1 MSLKSVQYLKQL
13 KTNAGIREDA
23 FKNGFME
30 LGEKK
35 VGVERCIGDRYRC
48 DGSSHKGAGAE

>member
-1 MSLKSVQYLKQL
+1 MQVLGKMPL
-13 KTNAGIREDA
+13 
-23 FKNGFME
+23 KNGFTE